1 MEPPPPSR
9 LRRWAL
15 TAAVHLT
22 GIAVTLVALS
32 QTALLLV
39 FSSPLALFDP
49 FEDCALN
56 VLELPE
62 KQVVAGSHH
71 GVTTCDVVDP
81 VTGAVLAV
89 AQGPGPAAQHARE
102 ALRGGWCGAF
112 GPHCSQPSTTGM
124 SISRRRRVSWCIVL
138 PPGRSRTT
146 ASCPVSGHTAGK
158 RVGT

>member
-22 GIAVTLVALS
+22 GIAVSLVALS

-71 GVTTCDVVDP
+71 DGCRGTTARTAP
-81 VTGAVLAV
+81 VTG
-89 AQGPGPAAQHARE
+89 
-102 ALRGGWCGAF
+102 
-112 GPHCSQPSTTGM
+112 STTSQATG
-124 SISRRRRVSWCIVL
+124 
-138 PPGRSRTT
+138 GR
-146 ASCPVSGHTAGK
+146 A
-158 RVGT
+158 

>member
-22 GIAVTLVALS
+22 GIAVSLVALS

-62 KQVVAGSHH
+62 KQVVAGSHS
-71 GVTTCDVVDP
+71 
-81 VTGAVLAV
+81 L
-89 AQGPGPAAQHARE
+89 
-102 ALRGGWCGAF
+102 
-112 GPHCSQPSTTGM
+112 
-124 SISRRRRVSWCIVL
+124 I
-138 PPGRSRTT
+138 GR
-146 ASCPVSGHTAGK
+146 ASCRE
-158 RVGT
+158 RV